1 MSNRALDGMVCGFP
15 CFGTMSLGVA
25 NAITRH
31 GGRAVTTVQGRSST
45 TRKRAETSGVAIV
58 DSLEDVFT
66 ESDMVLSI
74 CTPDV
79 AREILERFEAWGRAT
94 TNRPTFVEANGMH
107 PDPLVKHLDSLA
119 TLGFRVVDAGLVG
132 LPPNDDRRPT
142 LLVSGPDTSMVDPL
156 DGIAFETLH
165 VGDAFGRAT
174 IIRMLHGLF
183 SKGLNA
189 NLLHLMLVAED
200 LAAREDLMAL
210 LDSTRP
216 DLTERIR
223 RTIPWIPADHERFR
237 IELNETG
244 AWLESLGWSP
254 GLSHAASEALAAI
267 ARSDLA
273 TETREHRD
281 DDRSAA
287 DTVRIVAEGVRSA
300 DDPDARFILTHLT
313 DDPEEIALAS
323 AAGVDRI
330 GPDLETWRKE
340 DRQGGMGHRISS
352 HDPESI
358 GLVVRDAGDAIPF
371 CRVDPIHDGSAE
383 QIDHVI
389 RLGVRQVMLPM
400 FRTAEEV
407 RTFVELVAGRA
418 HPVLLVE
425 TVAATVRLPEI
436 LQVEGVS
443 GIHIG
448 LNDLRIDSR
457 LGNPVEL
464 LVSPW
469 LETICRTV
477 RRRGLPLHVGGVAS
491 VADETLPIPPEPVIA
506 RLLELGATGSL
517 VTRVLAKRCRDL
529 AGWKREIDL
538 LRDTVRRLRHDPQQ
552 RRRQSMRLRMR
563 AP

>member
-1 MSNRALDGMVCGFP
+1 MSSRTLDGMVCGFP
-15 CFGTMSLGVA
+15 CFGSMSLGVA
-25 NAITRH
+25 DAITRH

-45 TRKRAETSGVAIV
+45 TRKRAEASGVAIV
-58 DSLEDVFT
+58 DSLEHVFA
-66 ESDMVLSI
+66 ESDLVLSI
-74 CTPDV
+74 CVPDV
-79 AREILERFEAWGRAT
+79 AREILDRFEAWGRAT

-107 PDPLVKHLDSLA
+107 PDPLVKHLDSL
-119 TLGFRVVDAGLVG
+119 TSLGFRVVDAGLVG
-132 LPPNDDRRPT
+132 LPPHDDRRPT
-142 LLVSGPDTSMVDPL
+142 LLVSGADTSMVDPL
-156 DGIAFETLH
+156 HGIAFEVLH
-165 VGDAFGRAT
+165 VGDVFGRAS
-174 IIRMLHGLF
+174 ILKMLHALF

-189 NLLHLMLVAED
+189 NLLHLMLIAED
-200 LAAREDLMAL
+200 LAVREDLMAL
-210 LDSTRP
+210 LDSARP

-237 IELNETG
+237 IELDETG

-254 GLSHAASEALAAI
+254 GLSHAGREALAAI
-267 ARSDLA
+267 ACSDLA

-281 DDRSAA
+281 EDRSAA
-287 DTVRIVAEGVRSA
+287 DTVRIVAGGVRSA
-300 DDPDARFILTHLT
+300 DDTDAGFILTHMT

-330 GPDLETWRKE
+330 GPDLETWMKE

-358 GLVVRDAGDAIPF
+358 ARVVRDAGDAIPF
-371 CRVDPIHDGSAE
+371 CRVDPIHDGSAA
-383 QIDHVI
+383 QIEEVI

-400 FRTAEEV
+400 FRTVEEA

-425 TVAATVRLPEI
+425 TVAATVRLPQI

-464 LVSPW
+464 LVSQW

-477 RRRGLPLHVGGVAS
+477 RRRGLPLHIGGVAS

-506 RLLELGATGSL
+506 RLLELGASGSL